1 MTTEISSSKPRSD
14 AQPVSSA
21 TAVKKAVGSASGH
34 GDNHHA
40 SDKHAAEQA
49 AAHTTADGLASLLQ
63 ELKSVDCVRRAAA
76 AEALGRTANA
86 SVAPA
91 LITALRDSDADVAR
105 EAATSLGS
113 LGSAVAVE
121 PLIAV
126 LNNRE
131 EYYHSVVRAAASHSL
146 GQLRDL
152 RAVPPLLDAINDP
165 FAEASAEAIRALASL
180 ADPRGIPALLQ
191 VVRNQHGYFLDVT
204 RHAAILGLAQIGGEQ
219 AACELRFVASNQW
232 ENAVIRAAAIA
243 ATPKCRGSAANA

>member
-1 MTTEISSSKPRSD
+1 MTTEISSSKP
-14 AQPVSSA
+14 SSVVQSIPSA
-21 TAVKKAVGSASGH
+21 AAVKKVVGCTSAH

-40 SDKHAAEQA
+40 SDKNAALLA
-49 AAHTTADGLASLLQ
+49 AADPKVDNLESWLQ
-63 ELKSVDCVRRAAA
+63 ALKSPDSVRRATA
-76 AEALGRTANA
+76 AEALGRTGNTSA
-86 SVAPA
+86 APV
-91 LITALRDSDADVAR
+91 LVIALRDSDADVAR

-126 LNNRE
+126 LNNRDG
-131 EYYHSVVRAAASHSL
+131 YFHCVVRAAASQSL
-146 GQLRDL
+146 GQLRDV

-165 FAEASAEAIRALASL
+165 IAEVSAEAIRALAAL

-191 VVRNQHGYFLDVT
+191 VVRNEHGYFLDVT

-219 AACELRFVASNQW
+219 AVCELRFVASNQW

-243 ATPKCRGSAANA
+243 AAREGSSSTVNA